1 MMQKKM
7 IKEVMAEVYDKG
19 YTQGKADAYAE
30 MADTITFLSR
40 AAHRALEAEIKE
52 IKEKQGLI

>member
-19 YTQGKADAYAE
+19 YAQGKADAYAE

-40 AAHRALEAEIKE
+40 ATCRALEAELAE
-52 IKEKQGLI
+52 IKEKNGLV

>member
-1 MMQKKM
+1 MEKRM
-7 IKEVMAEVYDKG
+7 IKEVMSEVYGKG

-30 MADTITFLSR
+30 MADTITFLSK
-40 AAHRALEAEIKE
+40 AARRALEAEIKN